1 MGRAQPAGGQESVA
15 TRAAARR
22 FRLAS
27 PRIAAALAVL
37 VVLLAGASVPL
48 YAVTHQDVLANGGEN
63 IALAVIFGSV
73 GMVIAWRQPRN
84 PIGWLM
90 LAGPAL
96 ALLSIDGT
104 LYAALTYRPGY
115 HLPFGVVGILLDA
128 SWFVGN
134 GALALVILL
143 FPDGAPPSPR
153 WRWVLRS
160 YLVVTACYAAITY
173 ISVISTPDT
182 MRGSTQAGPSHPIRP
197 GGSLP

>member
-1 MGRAQPAGGQESVA
+1 
-15 TRAAARR
+15 
-22 FRLAS
+22 LAS

-73 GMVIAWRQPRN
+73 GLVIAWRQPRC

-90 LAGPAL
+90 LSGPAL

-104 LYAALTYRPGY
+104 LYAALTAPGRRAA
-115 HLPFGVVGILLDA
+115 IA
-128 SWFVGN
+128 
-134 GALALVILL
+134 ALALGAAVLPRSNRLL
-143 FPDGAPPSPR
+143 HGDHVHQRDQYPR
-153 WRWVLRS
+153 TRS
-160 YLVVTACYAAITY
+160 ADQLQR
-173 ISVISTPDT
+173 D
-182 MRGSTQAGPSHPIRP
+182 SHPIRP

>member
-1 MGRAQPAGGQESVA
+1 MERAQPAAGQESVA
-15 TRAAARR
+15 ARAAARC

-73 GMVIAWRQPRN
+73 GLVIAWRQPHN

-104 LYAALTYRPGY
+104 LYAALTYRPGRRWSA
-115 HLPFGVVGILLDA
+115 H
-128 SWFVGN
+128 
-134 GALALVILL
+134 GAK
-143 FPDGAPPSPR
+143 APPCFYSP
-153 WRWVLRS
+153 S
-160 YLVVTACYAAITY
+160 
-173 ISVISTPDT
+173 
-182 MRGSTQAGPSHPIRP
+182 RP
-197 GGSLP
+197 G